1 MNVVETILM
10 WIWENIFD
18 IALVAVGAS
27 AFITYYWQKSNEKRA
42 AATLIL
48 DQIDSIEKVVRGLK
62 EEYHHNNEDLNDH
75 AVYLSKEIVY
85 SGVWD
90 KYQYLMVRMLSQ
102 SELDLIQSFF
112 ASSYQIEKA
121 RADIVYS
128 FKLGW
133 KYKTLARSLIVA
145 KFMDPT
151 YEADME
157 TKKQLVQHYLDDAE
171 VSHQFNPKIAYD
183 VLYAELN
190 SFQMLSGTTAYEKLY
205 KKSFRR

>member
-1 MNVVETILM
+1 MSAFIDWLGRNVIDIL
-10 WIWENIFD
+10 
-18 IALVAVGAS
+18 LVIVGAS
-27 AFITYYWQKSNEKRA
+27 AFITYYLQKRNEKRA

-48 DQIDSIEKVVRGLK
+48 DQIDSIEQVVQSLK
-62 EEYHHNNEDLNDH
+62 EEYHHNNRVLNDH
-75 AVYLSKEIVY
+75 AVYLSKEVAY
-85 SGVWD
+85 SGAWD
-90 KYQYLMVRMLSQ
+90 KYQYLMVKMLSQ
-102 SELDLIQSFF
+102 SELDLVQAFF
-112 ASSYQIEKA
+112 VSSYQIEKA

-151 YEADME
+151 YKEAIE
-157 TKKQLVQHYLDDAE
+157 EKKKLVKQYLDDAE

-190 SFQMLSGTTAYEKLY
+190 NFQMLSGTTAYEKLY
-205 KKSFRR
+205 KMSVRNK